1 MLFKSPVAS
10 AGGGRACPYQGAS
23 LLERELPPTPT
34 AMSPAPSFSD
44 FQESYVPPWMRDTA
58 STASTTRQSRAS
70 SIVSTLTRFTTASI
84 DDARSIDIRVGGQNF
99 RIARDASK
107 ITSDAPPPYTA
118 DEAVTRSH
126 VLDEVRPRTAP
137 IHTPSSE
144 SGSDGPA
151 RLPARPLLSTTL
163 GANILDPSE
172 VDIPSPVEDA
182 NTTPPSTPRSST
194 RAPERHDERNT
205 GPAQHDLSGHVSGVG
220 RQGTLMRSLTVRP
233 YKSSRPNERADLPL
247 LSTTSNALEMEGIR
261 SSSTQFETRQ
271 YMSAKDLS
279 FSHPKYR
286 SQEPHSPDYIGRH
299 ADGIFPSRS
308 VSQVRLRSDSGY
320 SEEEDGFQEGIST
333 ETSSMDTENDISLH
347 YAKMM
352 RFVDKEHRRA
362 LHVRDKQMEE
372 LRIRM
377 SNMDTVYRQQLRGRD
392 FIIEDLKKRLAHV
405 EDSMEAKLEQARNE
419 VEDLWEKR
427 WKDRDFHL
435 RERMSRIESQAAF
448 ERHTS
453 EVNLVGPGDEA

>member
-1 MLFKSPVAS
+1 MLFKGSMAS
-10 AGGGRACPYQGAS
+10 AVGRQACPYQSSS

-34 AMSPAPSFSD
+34 AISPVPSFSD
-44 FQESYVPPWMRDTA
+44 FQESYIPPWMRDTA
-58 STASTTRQSRAS
+58 STTSTTRQSRAS

-107 ITSDAPPPYTA
+107 ITSEAPPPYT

-126 VLDEVRPRTAP
+126 VLGEVRPRTAP

-144 SGSDGPA
+144 SGSDGPT
-151 RLPARPLLSTTL
+151 RLPVRPLISTTL

-194 RAPERHDERNT
+194 RSPERHESSNI
-205 GPAQHDLSGHVSGVG
+205 GPVQHDHSGYSNGVG
-220 RQGTLMRSLTVRP
+220 PQGTLMRSLTVRP

-247 LSTTSNALEMEGIR
+247 LSTTSNALEMRGMR
-261 SSSTQFETRQ
+261 PSSTQFETRQ
-271 YMSAKDLS
+271 HLSAEDLS
-279 FSHPKYR
+279 YSHPEDR
-286 SQEPHSPDYIGRH
+286 SQEPHSPNYIGRH
-299 ADGIFPSRS
+299 ADGIFPSRN

-320 SEEEDGFQEGIST
+320 SEEDGLQEGT
-333 ETSSMDTENDISLH
+333 NNEPPSMDTENDISLH
-347 YAKMM
+347 YAQMI
-352 RFVDKEHRRA
+352 REVDKQHRRA
-362 LHVRDKQMEE
+362 LHMRDKQMEE

-392 FIIEDLKKRLAHV
+392 FIIEDLKKRLAHI
-405 EDSMEAKLEQARNE
+405 EDSMETKLEKARNE

-427 WKDRDFHL
+427 WKHRDFHL
-435 RERMSRIESQAAF
+435 RERMSRLESQAAF
-448 ERHTS
+448 DLHRS
-453 EVNLVGPGDEA
+453 GVYAAGQDEARS